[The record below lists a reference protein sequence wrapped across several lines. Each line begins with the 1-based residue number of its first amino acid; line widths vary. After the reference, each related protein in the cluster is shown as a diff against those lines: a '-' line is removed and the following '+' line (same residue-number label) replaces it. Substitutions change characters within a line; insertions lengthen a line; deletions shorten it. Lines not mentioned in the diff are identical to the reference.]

1 MKTLVI
7 YYSNRGS
14 TARIAKAIISATN
27 STGRELIDSNS
38 QTGKGM
44 MTLALSA
51 MLGWS
56 SSLRK
61 PDYNLDGFENI
72 LLMTPIWAG
81 NPTPA
86 MNTFL
91 KKVNLRGKRV
101 ILALVGAGTDNIQA
115 ADKLIKRV
123 EANGGQVSEIIY
135 LQGPS
140 LGKDAVPLT
149 ETQVNAEAEKV
160 ISKLHNKY

>member
-1 MKTLVI
+1 MNILLT

-27 STGRELIDSNS
+27 ATGRELIDSNS

-56 SSLRK
+56 SSLRR
-61 PDYNLDGFENI
+61 PDYNLDGFDTI

-86 MNTFL
+86 MNAFL
-91 KKVNLRGKRV
+91 KKANLRGKRV
-101 ILALVGAGTDNIQA
+101 IFALVGAGTDNVQA
-115 ADKLIKRV
+115 AEKLTKRV
-123 EANGGQVSEIIY
+123 EASRGQVSEIIY
-135 LQGPS
+135 LLGPS

-160 ISKLHNKY
+160 ISTLLQ

>member
-1 MKTLVI
+1 MKLLVV

-14 TARIAKAIISATN
+14 TAKIAKAITTVTN
-27 STGRELIDSNS
+27 ASGRELIDSNS

-56 SSLRK
+56 SSLRN
-61 PDYNLDGFENI
+61 PDYNLEGFDTI

-91 KKVNLRGKRV
+91 KKVNLRGKQV
-101 ILALVGAGTDNIQA
+101 ILALVGAGTDNMSA
-115 ADKLIKRV
+115 ADKLTKSI
-123 EANGGQVSEIIY
+123 EASSGKVSEIIY
-135 LQGPS
+135 LQGAS
-140 LGKDAVPLT
+140 LAKDAKSLT
-149 ETQVNAEAEKV
+149 DTQVNVEAEKV
-160 ISKLHNKY
+160 ISKRLT